1 MVLTRYFHTNVLK
14 YDTEKDSE
22 DLIGSMYASF
32 LLPYIG
38 TPSGITPH
46 SKTLIDNVF
55 SNKIKDGSISGNIA
69 TTIYDCYAPFLLL
82 QNLIIKIQQ
91 TVKYITQD
99 FKKLNKNNLERVLV
113 NTNCDGILEIS
124 NGR

>member
-1 MVLTRYFHTNVLK
+1 MGDFHINLLK

-46 SKTLIDNVF
+46 SKTLTDNVF
-55 SNKIKDGSISGNIA
+55 SNNIKDGKISGNIA

-82 QNLIIKIQQ
+82 QNLN
-91 TVKYITQD
+91 
-99 FKKLNKNNLERVLV
+99 NKNS
-113 NTNCDGILEIS
+113 TNSEIYHP
-124 NGR
+124 RFQKTQ